1 MLFFICLCFRNEQ
14 LIEAAK
20 DGRLGDILELLDQ
33 GVDFEVKDKVCH
45 AMRCTLFGPF
55 DVCLYIYGFCVI
67 VMDFVGKLA
76 IVFLLIA
83 FRADRRR

>member
-1 MLFFICLCFRNEQ
+1 MLFSFVFVYRNEQ

-45 AMRCTLFGPF
+45 AMTCTLFEPL
-55 DVCLYIYGFCVI
+55 DL
-67 VMDFVGKLA
+67 
-76 IVFLLIA
+76 
-83 FRADRRR
+83 

>member
-1 MLFFICLCFRNEQ
+1 MNPVIYAFSFVFVFRNEQ

-45 AMRCTLFGPF
+45 AMRCTLFGPL
-55 DVCLYIYGFCVI
+55 DL
-67 VMDFVGKLA
+67 
-76 IVFLLIA
+76 
-83 FRADRRR
+83 